1 MLCFIKLKSSSELL
15 PWLILNLL
23 LPSLALPRL
32 KTTPPFLALPL
43 ILCARTL
50 RRLKFNMN
58 VMFLN
63 TDNLSQRLAAADLSI
78 AFIRNSSKAKD
89 DTIKM
94 LHTEYEQLNA
104 KVGPTLTNEAA
115 FAGLKVALHEPT
127 RREHRS

>member
-1 MLCFIKLKSSSELL
+1 
-15 PWLILNLL
+15 
-23 LPSLALPRL
+23 
-32 KTTPPFLALPL
+32 
-43 ILCARTL
+43 
-50 RRLKFNMN
+50 MN